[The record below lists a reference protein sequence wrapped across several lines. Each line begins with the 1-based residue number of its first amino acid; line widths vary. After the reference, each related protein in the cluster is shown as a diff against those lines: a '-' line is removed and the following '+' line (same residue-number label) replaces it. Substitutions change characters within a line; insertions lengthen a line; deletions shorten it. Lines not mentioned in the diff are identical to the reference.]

1 MIYKAR
7 GGESIMKLNLSL
19 DNYEREILI
28 ETIEFRLNNDDR
40 LVLDNMMRDDIKE
53 ILEKIED
60 EYL

>member
-1 MIYKAR
+1 
-7 GGESIMKLNLSL
+7 MKLNLSL

-53 ILEKIED
+53 ILERVED

>member
-1 MIYKAR
+1 
-7 GGESIMKLNLSL
+7 MKLNLSL

-53 ILEKIED
+53 YLEKVED